1 MSFAQMSLTGS
12 VFIVFILVLRALTVH
27 RLPKATFFILWGVAA
42 LRLLLPFSIS
52 SPFSIYTY
60 AEQLLAPVKQTVS
73 PIIFSQQSHS
83 ASSVLAD
90 TPISSSLAGLSI
102 MTMVWLVGVGLM
114 AFYFV
119 RIYLKNIRKFRL
131 SIPSDIEFIKEWLAN
146 HQTIRPIQVKVS
158 DCILSP
164 LTYGFFRPVI
174 LLPKNID
181 DENTSLLTYTLTH
194 EYVHIRRFD
203 MASKMMF
210 AAVLCVHWFNPL
222 VWVMYILANRDM
234 ELSCDERVI
243 QTLGEKKKAAYALAL
258 LDMEEI
264 KSGTSSLCSHFS
276 SCAMEERTL
285 SIMKYKKCS
294 PLMAILAVML
304 ILGATLCLAMSPP
317 TSSDFSNATTAQTLG
332 GALDD
337 VYTLNGLEDWLDV
350 LQTEANALVER
361 GELTQQQASDFLL
374 FYQNQVAN
382 LLSASAADDEI
393 MIDQANGSS
402 QQISYSL
409 DELYYIP
416 PDVDSSIASLLDGGA
431 YPDIAVILPQG
442 QNLLSFDGDF

>member
-234 ELSCDERVI
+234 E
-243 QTLGEKKKAAYALAL
+243 
-258 LDMEEI
+258 
-264 KSGTSSLCSHFS
+264 
-276 SCAMEERTL
+276 
-285 SIMKYKKCS
+285 
-294 PLMAILAVML
+294 
-304 ILGATLCLAMSPP
+304 
-317 TSSDFSNATTAQTLG
+317 
-332 GALDD
+332 
-337 VYTLNGLEDWLDV
+337 
-350 LQTEANALVER
+350 
-361 GELTQQQASDFLL
+361 
-374 FYQNQVAN
+374 
-382 LLSASAADDEI
+382 
-393 MIDQANGSS
+393 
-402 QQISYSL
+402 
-409 DELYYIP
+409 
-416 PDVDSSIASLLDGGA
+416 
-431 YPDIAVILPQG
+431 
-442 QNLLSFDGDF
+442 

>member
-1 MSFAQMSLTGS
+1 
-12 VFIVFILVLRALTVH
+12 
-27 RLPKATFFILWGVAA
+27 
-42 LRLLLPFSIS
+42 
-52 SPFSIYTY
+52 
-60 AEQLLAPVKQTVS
+60 
-73 PIIFSQQSHS
+73 
-83 ASSVLAD
+83 
-90 TPISSSLAGLSI
+90 
-102 MTMVWLVGVGLM
+102 
-114 AFYFV
+114 
-119 RIYLKNIRKFRL
+119 
-131 SIPSDIEFIKEWLAN
+131 
-146 HQTIRPIQVKVS
+146 
-158 DCILSP
+158 
-164 LTYGFFRPVI
+164 
-174 LLPKNID
+174 
-181 DENTSLLTYTLTH
+181 
-194 EYVHIRRFD
+194 
-203 MASKMMF
+203 
-210 AAVLCVHWFNPL
+210 
-222 VWVMYILANRDM
+222 
-234 ELSCDERVI
+234 
-243 QTLGEKKKAAYALAL
+243 
-258 LDMEEI
+258 
-264 KSGTSSLCSHFS
+264 
-276 SCAMEERTL
+276 
-285 SIMKYKKCS
+285 
-294 PLMAILAVML
+294 MAILAVML

-416 PDVDSSIASLLDGGA
+416 PDVDSSIASLLDGGT

>member
-1 MSFAQMSLTGS
+1 MTLVQMSLTGS
-12 VFIVFILVLRALTVH
+12 VFILFILVLRALALH
-27 RLPKATFFILWGVAA
+27 RLPKATFFILWEVAA
-42 LRLLLPFSIS
+42 LRLLLPFSIP
-52 SPFSIYTY
+52 SPFSMY
-60 AEQLLAPVKQTVS
+60 AYWEPLLAQVKQAV
-73 PIIFSQQSHS
+73 PDIAFSTQSQT
-83 ASSVLAD
+83 AGSVLAD
-90 TPISSSLAGLSI
+90 IPVSSSVAGLSI
-102 MTMVWLVGVGLM
+102 LTLVWLAGVCLM
-114 AFYFV
+114 VAYFV
-119 RIYLKNIRKFRL
+119 VTYWRGIRKFRL
-131 SIPSDIEFIKEWLAN
+131 SIPSDVEFIQKWLAA

-158 DCILSP
+158 DRILSP

-174 LLPKNID
+174 LLPKNMD

-294 PLMAILAVML
+294 PLMTVLAVVL
-304 ILGATLCLAMSPP
+304 ILGATLCLAMSAP
-317 TSSDFSNATTAQTLG
+317 TSSDFPNATTAQTLG

-416 PDVDSSIASLLDGGA
+416 PDVDSAIASLLDGGT

-442 QNLLSFDGDF
+442 QNSLSFDGDF